1 MFLDMKKGFIST
13 LFLAFISFTQDVPE
27 EILQELNLN
36 QSDLVTLINSSD
48 GNSNT
53 IDGNQEQIET
63 LQPAENSKLNTEKF
77 GYDFFSKVP
86 TNVTAAAD
94 LPVPGEYKIS
104 LNDEIIVMLTGSIS
118 KTYSLP
124 VLPDGT
130 ILMPEIGNIFVALD
144 TFDQVKQRISDTVA
158 NYYVGADVDI
168 SLKKLSAKKIN
179 IVGAVN
185 IPGVYLV
192 NPFSSISSALAYAG
206 GVEEYGSLRNIKL
219 IRQNGSSNT
228 FDLYDILLRGD
239 RSKDLTVEAG
249 DTILVEGTDN
259 FVELKGSVIRP
270 GVYEK
275 AENEDLSD
283 LIFLALGIKNDADL
297 DNILVQETGE
307 KFINTKRYNIDT
319 KRSMAAVKM
328 IYVFQKRQSTKNNV
342 KVYGPVSNSS
352 VLDNKEKNYFELVSK
367 LNFTNEVYPFI
378 AYLEKN
384 DLDGLIKERIF
395 FNLKNFNELKNVKI
409 GFDDKLVFFASPKLE
424 SNYFDDVGEE
434 YTIEFNKLKENY
446 TLTINISDETIL
458 FPIFGNYKLEEI
470 INYLGTSKENFD
482 VENIIYT
489 QRLKGSK
496 KIDNLSNIIIEKT
509 TEHSV
514 TIPVIIPNQVV
525 VEIRGAVKKPGFYEV
540 SGSTSVNELLILA
553 GVESFADQKSI
564 ILQRESV
571 RIIQE
576 RAIERAKDD
585 LNNAIASNIQSLNS
599 QEINQL
605 NLLLNTAI
613 DSANLG
619 RISGNFSLNSPSST
633 ETLLQNKDS
642 ITIPRKINSINI
654 LGEVVYPNTVLFKE
668 GENIN
673 YYLDMAGGYTEFSNK
688 RGIYILKSNGEIMVQ
703 KGLIF
708 GIGRLN
714 SLSIEPGDSII
725 IPRNYVNSLDKAMP
739 IIESV
744 SSILSNLAFASAS
757 LNVLKD

>member
-352 VLDNKEKNYFELVSK
+352 VLDS
-367 LNFTNEVYPFI
+367 
-378 AYLEKN
+378 
-384 DLDGLIKERIF
+384 
-395 FNLKNFNELKNVKI
+395 
-409 GFDDKLVFFASPKLE
+409 
-424 SNYFDDVGEE
+424 
-434 YTIEFNKLKENY
+434 
-446 TLTINISDETIL
+446 
-458 FPIFGNYKLEEI
+458 
-470 INYLGTSKENFD
+470 
-482 VENIIYT
+482 
-489 QRLKGSK
+489 
-496 KIDNLSNIIIEKT
+496 
-509 TEHSV
+509 
-514 TIPVIIPNQVV
+514 
-525 VEIRGAVKKPGFYEV
+525 
-540 SGSTSVNELLILA
+540 
-553 GVESFADQKSI
+553 
-564 ILQRESV
+564 
-571 RIIQE
+571 
-576 RAIERAKDD
+576 
-585 LNNAIASNIQSLNS
+585 
-599 QEINQL
+599 
-605 NLLLNTAI
+605 
-613 DSANLG
+613 
-619 RISGNFSLNSPSST
+619 
-633 ETLLQNKDS
+633 
-642 ITIPRKINSINI
+642 
-654 LGEVVYPNTVLFKE
+654 
-668 GENIN
+668 
-673 YYLDMAGGYTEFSNK
+673 
-688 RGIYILKSNGEIMVQ
+688 
-703 KGLIF
+703 
-708 GIGRLN
+708 
-714 SLSIEPGDSII
+714 
-725 IPRNYVNSLDKAMP
+725 
-739 IIESV
+739 
-744 SSILSNLAFASAS
+744 
-757 LNVLKD
+757 